1 MLDRSRCG
9 PPIGRS
15 LRIWRRARLRD
26 GDQQLTVVD
35 AVDEDLYM
43 PLMLASAN
51 GHRDT
56 AALLLEAG
64 ADASYRRGHDTAF
77 SLARDHKHEDV
88 LALLRGV
95 EEEHGR
101 RMSTTAQAVRGSI

>member
-1 MLDRSRCG
+1 M
-9 PPIGRS
+9 
-15 LRIWRRARLRD
+15 
-26 GDQQLTVVD
+26 
-35 AVDEDLYM
+35 AVSVHGVLLQCVQSM
-43 PLMLASAN
+43 TALMKAAAG
-51 GHRDT
+51 GHPDIVKM
-56 AALLLEAG
+56 LLEAG

-88 LALLRGV
+88 LALLRRV

>member
-1 MLDRSRCG
+1 MVWGDKDYLIAPSILSADFAMLG
-9 PPIGRS
+9 
-15 LRIWRRARLRD
+15 
-26 GDQQLTVVD
+26 QEVD
-35 AVDEDLYM
+35 NM
-43 PLMLASAN
+43 
-51 GHRDT
+51 
-56 AALLLEAG
+56 LEAG